1 MSPLQRTATHED
13 IESLRG
19 AGLVSADAASRAA
32 GILAQPATS
41 STWTRTGR
49 LALLGLGVIQI
60 LSGIIFFFAANWS
73 LLTKWERMGSIFVLV
88 VGCAIVGRLRHDT
101 LVGQLSLTAATAL
114 VGAFMAVFGQVYQ
127 TGADAWTLF
136 ASWAALTVIWVGVS
150 RFWPLIML
158 WFIILQTAVFT
169 YIDQMLVGSHVDPLI
184 ACAFVCLVAIGV
196 ASWASWASWSVPR
209 WVFRVMAFNC
219 AAMLVLPVLKTT
231 GGLLM
236 SGVLV
241 ATVLGAWAKMIID
254 DLFLPAVAL
263 GIAILAFTRVI
274 VVDLDYDDIIFTG
287 VIITIQVGLATTW
300 LCRQWLRT
308 E

>member
-1 MSPLQRTATHED
+1 MSPLRRTATHED

-19 AGLVSADAASRAA
+19 AGLLSADAAGRAA
-32 GILAQPATS
+32 GILVQPATS
-41 STWTRTGR
+41 TTWTRIGR

-73 LLTKWERMGSIFVLV
+73 LLTKWERMGSIFVLI
-88 VGCAIVGRLRHDT
+88 VGCAIVGRVRQGT
-101 LVGQLSLTAATAL
+101 LVGQLSLTAATVL

-136 ASWAALTVIWVGVS
+136 ANWAALTAIWVWVC

-158 WFIILQTAVFT
+158 WLIILQTAVFT
-169 YIDQMLVGSHVDPLI
+169 YIDQVLVGSNIDPLM
-184 ACAFVCLVAIGV
+184 ACAFVCLLAMGV
-196 ASWASWASWSVPR
+196 ASWATRSMPR
-209 WVFRVMAFNC
+209 WVIRVMAFNC
-219 AAMLVLPVLKTT
+219 AAMLVFPVLKTT

-236 SGVLV
+236 AGALV
-241 ATVLGAWAKMIID
+241 ATVLGAWAKRVID

-263 GIAILAFTRVI
+263 GLAILACTRVI

-300 LCRQWLRT
+300 LRRQWLRT